1 MQGKKQYQEKLFTNF
16 QLSDRVPAD
25 NMYRKLKEVLD
36 LRFLYP
42 ATAKY

>member
-36 LRFLYP
+36 FP
-42 ATAKY
+42 AHSGILPEW